1 MIIRVLSFI
10 FLFSISCFG
19 QGKIGYLIEELPFD
33 SIQARPFENHSS
45 IWPKIIRDSS
55 FKKCL
60 GFFPMVDN
68 SVGYDQNS
76 ALSTY
81 SRLGLGVQADL
92 KISPKWHARI
102 GYNFASLSND
112 TNYLDTRAYFY
123 TRKQGKIPLS
133 HNLLGRVSYTPN
145 PIFNFQAGIDRNF
158 IGEGN
163 RSLFL
168 SDYGKPY
175 PFAQIR
181 ARFWHIEYL
190 VMYQFFSENYKQ
202 KQRSKYGA
210 MHYLSWN
217 VTKWLNVGVFETV
230 IFQPKDTLLNR
241 GYELEYLNPVIF
253 YRPQEYAIG
262 SSDNVLLGLSVSA
275 KWKKQTVYGQLILDE
290 FLLAEIKVRSGWWA
304 NKYGGQL
311 GLKGRFEIKKE
322 KFFYRIE
329 GNAVRPYT
337 YSHLNALQNYGNAGY
352 TLAHPYGGNF
362 AEILGELKWQ
372 KKNWLF
378 KTFVSYGVRGLD
390 KNGKSYGGDIYQPYT
405 NRPNDYQNEIG
416 QGLKNNFV
424 RNQWY
429 VCYAIQGI
437 HQVFAE
443 INLRYDSDYSRFS
456 LLPLIGFRTNLW
468 NDYRNY

>member
-1 MIIRVLSFI
+1 MIIRVLFFV
-10 FLFSISCFG
+10 FLINSPCFG
-19 QGKIGYLIEELPFD
+19 QGKIGYLIEELPAD
-33 SIQARPFENHSS
+33 SIQSRSFEDHSS
-45 IWPKIIRDSS
+45 IWPKVIRDSS

-60 GFFPMVDN
+60 RFFPMVDN

-81 SRLGLGVQADL
+81 SRLGLGIQADL

-102 GYNFASLSND
+102 GYNFATLSTD
-112 TNYLDTRAYFY
+112 TNYLDTRSFVY

-133 HNLLGRVSYTPN
+133 HNLLGRISYTPN

-181 ARFWHIEYL
+181 TRFWHIEYL
-190 VMYQFFSENYKQ
+190 VMYQFFNENYNQ
-202 KQRSKYGA
+202 KQQSKYGA

-217 VTKWLNVGVFETV
+217 VTKWLNLGVFETV
-230 IFQPKDTLLNR
+230 VFQPKDTLLNR
-241 GYELEYLNPVIF
+241 GFELEYLNPVIF

-262 SSDNVLLGLSVSA
+262 SSDNVLLGLSLSA

-304 NKYGGQL
+304 NKYGAQL
-311 GLKGRFEIKKE
+311 GVKGRFEIKKE
-322 KFFYRIE
+322 KFFYRVE

-372 KKNWLF
+372 RKKWMI
-378 KTFVSYGVRGLD
+378 KTFISYGVQGLD
-390 KNGKSYGGDIYQPYT
+390 KDGESYGGDIYQPYT

-416 QGLKNNFV
+416 QGLKNNFI

-429 VCYAIQGI
+429 VCYTMQGI

-443 INLRYDSDYSRFS
+443 INLRYDSAYSGFS
-456 LLPLIGFRTNLW
+456 LLPLIGVRSNLW

>member
-19 QGKIGYLIEELPFD
+19 QGKIGCLIEELPFD
-33 SIQARPFENHSS
+33 TIQARPFENHSS

-55 FKKCL
+55 FKQCFGL
-60 GFFPMVDN
+60 APIVDN
-68 SVGYDQNS
+68 VVGYYKNS
-76 ALSTY
+76 EWSTLP
-81 SRLGLGVQADL
+81 RFGLGIQADL
-92 KISPKWHARI
+92 KISPKWYARI
-102 GYNFASLSND
+102 GYNYATLSDD
-112 TNYLDTRAYFY
+112 TNYLDTRSYLY
-123 TRKQGKIPLS
+123 TRKPNKILLS
-133 HNLLGRVSYTPN
+133 HNLLGRISYTPN

-168 SDYGKPY
+168 SDYGKAY

-181 ARFWHIEYL
+181 ARFWHVEYL
-190 VMYQFFSENYKQ
+190 VMYQFFNEEFNK

-230 IFQPKDTLLNR
+230 VFQPKDTLLNR

-372 KKNWLF
+372 KKNWLV
-378 KTFVSYGVRGLD
+378 KTFVSYGVQGLD

-429 VCYAIQGI
+429 VCYAMQGI

-443 INLRYDSDYSRFS
+443 INLRYDSAYSRFS
-456 LLPLIGFRTNLW
+456 LLPLIGVRSNLW

>member
-190 VMYQFFSENYKQ
+190 VMYQFFSENNKQ

-443 INLRYDSDYSRFS
+443 INLSYDSDYSRFS

>member
-19 QGKIGYLIEELPFD
+19 QGKIGYLIEELPAD
-33 SIQARPFENHSS
+33 SIQSRSFEDHSS
-45 IWPKIIRDSS
+45 IWPKVIRDSS

-60 GFFPMVDN
+60 RFFPMVDN

-81 SRLGLGVQADL
+81 SRLGLGIQADL

-102 GYNFASLSND
+102 GYNFATLSTD
-112 TNYLDTRAYFY
+112 TNYLDTRSFVY

-133 HNLLGRVSYTPN
+133 HNLLGRISYTPN

-181 ARFWHIEYL
+181 TRFWHIEYL
-190 VMYQFFSENYKQ
+190 VMYQFFNENYNQ
-202 KQRSKYGA
+202 KQQSKYGA

-217 VTKWLNVGVFETV
+217 VTKWLNLGVFETV
-230 IFQPKDTLLNR
+230 VFQPKDTLLNR

-262 SSDNVLLGLSVSA
+262 SSDNVLLGLSLSA

-290 FLLAEIKVRSGWWA
+290 FLLSEIKAQSGWWA

-372 KKNWLF
+372 KKNWLV
-378 KTFVSYGVRGLD
+378 KTFVSYGVQGLD

-429 VCYAIQGI
+429 VCYAMQGI

-443 INLRYDSDYSRFS
+443 INLRYDSAYSRFS
-456 LLPLIGFRTNLW
+456 LLPLIGVRSNLW

>member
-217 VTKWLNVGVFETV
+217 LTKWLNVGVFETV

-304 NKYGGQL
+304 NKYGGQI

-329 GNAVRPYT
+329 GNTVRPYT

-352 TLAHPYGGNF
+352 TLAHPYGANF

-372 KKNWLF
+372 KKNWLV
-378 KTFVSYGVRGLD
+378 KTFVSYGVQGLD

-429 VCYAIQGI
+429 VCYTMQGI

-443 INLRYDSDYSRFS
+443 INLRYDSAYSRFS
-456 LLPLIGFRTNLW
+456 LLPLIGVRSNLW

>member
-10 FLFSISCFG
+10 FLVNISCFG
-19 QGKIGYLIEELPFD
+19 QGKIGYLIEELPAD
-33 SIQARPFENHSS
+33 SIQARSFEDHSS
-45 IWPKIIRDSS
+45 IWPKVIRDSS

-60 GFFPMVDN
+60 GLAPIVDN
-68 SVGYDQNS
+68 VVGYYKNS
-76 ALSTY
+76 EWSTLP
-81 SRLGLGVQADL
+81 RFGLGIQADL
-92 KISPKWHARI
+92 KISPKWYARI
-102 GYNFASLSND
+102 GYNYATLSDD
-112 TNYLDTRAYFY
+112 TNYLDTRSYLY
-123 TRKQGKIPLS
+123 TRKPNKILLS
-133 HNLLGRVSYTPN
+133 HNLLGRISYTPN

-168 SDYGKPY
+168 SDYGKAY

-181 ARFWHIEYL
+181 ARFWHVEYL
-190 VMYQFFSENYKQ
+190 VMYQFFNEEFNK

-230 IFQPKDTLLNR
+230 VFQPKDTLLNR

-337 YSHLNALQNYGNAGY
+337 YSHLNALQNYGNATY
-352 TLAHPYGGNF
+352 SLAHPYGGNF
-362 AEILGELKWQ
+362 AEILGEFKWQ
-372 KKNWLF
+372 KQNWMI
-378 KTFVSYGVRGLD
+378 KTFISYGVQGLD

-416 QGLKNNFV
+416 QGWKNNFV

-429 VCYAIQGI
+429 VCYTMQGI

-443 INLRYDSDYSRFS
+443 INLRYDSAYSRFS
-456 LLPLIGFRTNLW
+456 LLPLIGVRSNLW

>member
-145 PIFNFQAGIDRNF
+145 PIFNFQSNQKNEKNPYCFRLGF
-158 IGEGN
+158 CCF
-163 RSLFL
+163 FL
-168 SDYGKPY
+168 
-175 PFAQIR
+175 
-181 ARFWHIEYL
+181 
-190 VMYQFFSENYKQ
+190 
-202 KQRSKYGA
+202 
-210 MHYLSWN
+210 
-217 VTKWLNVGVFETV
+217 
-230 IFQPKDTLLNR
+230 
-241 GYELEYLNPVIF
+241 
-253 YRPQEYAIG
+253 
-262 SSDNVLLGLSVSA
+262 
-275 KWKKQTVYGQLILDE
+275 
-290 FLLAEIKVRSGWWA
+290 
-304 NKYGGQL
+304 
-311 GLKGRFEIKKE
+311 
-322 KFFYRIE
+322 
-329 GNAVRPYT
+329 
-337 YSHLNALQNYGNAGY
+337 
-352 TLAHPYGGNF
+352 
-362 AEILGELKWQ
+362 
-372 KKNWLF
+372 
-378 KTFVSYGVRGLD
+378 
-390 KNGKSYGGDIYQPYT
+390 
-405 NRPNDYQNEIG
+405 
-416 QGLKNNFV
+416 
-424 RNQWY
+424 
-429 VCYAIQGI
+429 
-437 HQVFAE
+437 
-443 INLRYDSDYSRFS
+443 
-456 LLPLIGFRTNLW
+456 
-468 NDYRNY
+468 

>member
-19 QGKIGYLIEELPFD
+19 QGKIGRLIEELPFD
-33 SIQARPFENHSS
+33 TIQARPFENHSS

-92 KISPKWHARI
+92 KISPKWYARI

-112 TNYLDTRAYFY
+112 TNYLDTRSYLY
-123 TRKQGKIPLS
+123 TRKPNKILLS
-133 HNLLGRVSYTPN
+133 HNLLGRISYTPN

-168 SDYGKPY
+168 SDYGKAY

-181 ARFWHIEYL
+181 ARFWHVEYL
-190 VMYQFFSENYKQ
+190 VMYQFFNEEFNQ
-202 KQRSKYGA
+202 NQRSKYGA

-230 IFQPKDTLLNR
+230 VFQPKDTLLNR

-262 SSDNVLLGLSVSA
+262 SSDNVLLGLSLSA

-290 FLLAEIKVRSGWWA
+290 FLLSEIKARSGWWA
-304 NKYGGQL
+304 NKYGGQI
-311 GLKGRFEIKKE
+311 GLKGRFECKKE

-337 YSHLNALQNYGNAGY
+337 YSHLNGLQNYGNAGY

-372 KKNWLF
+372 KKNWLV
-378 KTFVSYGVRGLD
+378 KTFVSFGVQGLD

-429 VCYAIQGI
+429 VCYTMQGI

-443 INLRYDSDYSRFS
+443 INLRYDSAYSRFS
-456 LLPLIGFRTNLW
+456 LLPLIGVRSNLW

>member
-378 KTFVSYGVRGLD
+378 KTFVSYGVQGLD

-429 VCYAIQGI
+429 VCYTMQGI

-443 INLRYDSDYSRFS
+443 INLRYDSAYSRFS
-456 LLPLIGFRTNLW
+456 LLPLIGVRSNLW

>member
-1 MIIRVLSFI
+1 
-10 FLFSISCFG
+10 
-19 QGKIGYLIEELPFD
+19 
-33 SIQARPFENHSS
+33 
-45 IWPKIIRDSS
+45 
-55 FKKCL
+55 
-60 GFFPMVDN
+60 
-68 SVGYDQNS
+68 
-76 ALSTY
+76 
-81 SRLGLGVQADL
+81 
-92 KISPKWHARI
+92 
-102 GYNFASLSND
+102 
-112 TNYLDTRAYFY
+112 LDTRSYFY
-123 TRKQGKIPLS
+123 TRKPNKIPLS
-133 HNLLGRVSYTPN
+133 HNLLGRISYTPN
-145 PIFNFQAGIDRNF
+145 HIFNFQAGIDRNF

-181 ARFWHIEYL
+181 ARFWHVEYL
-190 VMYQFFSENYKQ
+190 VMYQFFNEEFNQ

-230 IFQPKDTLLNR
+230 VFQPKDTLLNR

-262 SSDNVLLGLSVSA
+262 SSDNVLLGLSFSA
-275 KWKKQTVYGQLILDE
+275 KLKQHLFYGQLILDE
-290 FLLAEIKVRSGWWA
+290 FLLSEIKARSGWWA
-304 NKYGGQL
+304 NKYGAQL
-311 GLKGRFEIKKE
+311 GVKGRFEFKKE

-372 KKNWLF
+372 KKKWTI
-378 KTFVSYGVRGLD
+378 KTFVSYGIQGFD

-405 NRPNDYQNEIG
+405 NRPFNYNHEIG
-416 QGLKNNFV
+416 QGLKNNFF
-424 RNQWY
+424 RNQWHLSY
-429 VCYAIQGI
+429 TYNFLYQA
-437 HQVFAE
+437 FAE
-443 INLRYDSDYSRFS
+443 INLRFDSAFNRFTF
-456 LLPLIGFRTNLW
+456 LPMLGCRINLW

>member
-1 MIIRVLSFI
+1 MIIRIVSFI
-10 FLFSISCFG
+10 FLVNISCFG

-33 SIQARPFENHSS
+33 SIQARPYEDHSS
-45 IWPKIIRDSS
+45 IWPKVIRDSS

-81 SRLGLGVQADL
+81 SRLGLGIQSDL
-92 KISPKWHARI
+92 KISPKWYARI

-123 TRKQGKIPLS
+123 TRKQDKIPLS
-133 HNLLGRVSYTPN
+133 HNLLGRISYTPN

-181 ARFWHIEYL
+181 TRFWHIEYL

-202 KQRSKYGA
+202 KQQSKYGA

-217 VTKWLNVGVFETV
+217 VTKWLNLGVFETV
-230 IFQPKDTLLNR
+230 VFQPKDTLLNR

-262 SSDNVLLGLSVSA
+262 SSDNVLLGLSLSA
-275 KWKKQTVYGQLILDE
+275 KWKKHKVYGQLILDE

-304 NKYGGQL
+304 NKYGAQL
-311 GLKGRFEIKKE
+311 GLKGRFEYKKE

-329 GNAVRPYT
+329 ANAVRPYT
-337 YSHLNALQNYGNAGY
+337 YSHLNALQNYGNAAY
-352 TLAHPYGGNF
+352 SLVHPYGGNF
-362 AEILGELKWQ
+362 AEILGEFKWQ
-372 KKNWLF
+372 KQNWMI
-378 KTFVSYGVRGLD
+378 KTFISYGVQGLD

-424 RNQWY
+424 RNQLY
-429 VCYAIQGI
+429 VCYTMQGI
-437 HQVFAE
+437 HQVFVE
-443 INLRYDSDYSRFS
+443 MNLRYDSAYSRFS
-456 LLPLIGFRTNLW
+456 LLPLIGVRSNLW

>member
-19 QGKIGYLIEELPFD
+19 QGKIGCLIEELPFD
-33 SIQARPFENHSS
+33 TIQARPFENHSS

-55 FKKCL
+55 FKQCFGL
-60 GFFPMVDN
+60 APIVDN
-68 SVGYDQNS
+68 VVGYYKNS
-76 ALSTY
+76 EWSTLP
-81 SRLGLGVQADL
+81 RFGLGIQADL
-92 KISPKWHARI
+92 KISPKWYARI
-102 GYNFASLSND
+102 GYNYATLSDD
-112 TNYLDTRAYFY
+112 TNYLDTRSYLY
-123 TRKQGKIPLS
+123 TRKPNKILLS
-133 HNLLGRVSYTPN
+133 HNLLGRISYTPN

-168 SDYGKPY
+168 SDYGKAY

-181 ARFWHIEYL
+181 ARFWHVEYL
-190 VMYQFFSENYKQ
+190 VMYQFFKEEFNQ
-202 KQRSKYGA
+202 NQRSKYGA

-230 IFQPKDTLLNR
+230 VFQPKDTLLNR

-290 FLLAEIKVRSGWWA
+290 FLLAEIKAQSGWWA

-372 KKNWLF
+372 KKNWLV
-378 KTFVSYGVRGLD
+378 KTFVSYGVQGLD

-429 VCYAIQGI
+429 VCYTMQGI

-443 INLRYDSDYSRFS
+443 INLRYDSAYSRFS
-456 LLPLIGFRTNLW
+456 LLPLIGVRSNLW

>member
-19 QGKIGYLIEELPFD
+19 QGKIGCLIEELPFD
-33 SIQARPFENHSS
+33 TIQARPFENHSS

-55 FKKCL
+55 FKQCFGL
-60 GFFPMVDN
+60 APIVDN
-68 SVGYDQNS
+68 VVGYYKNS
-76 ALSTY
+76 EWSTLP
-81 SRLGLGVQADL
+81 RFGLGIQADL
-92 KISPKWHARI
+92 KISPKWYARI
-102 GYNFASLSND
+102 GYNYATLSDD
-112 TNYLDTRAYFY
+112 TNYLDTRSYLY
-123 TRKQGKIPLS
+123 TKKPNKILLS
-133 HNLLGRVSYTPN
+133 HNLLGRISYTPN

-168 SDYGKPY
+168 SDYGKAY

-181 ARFWHIEYL
+181 ARFWHVEYL
-190 VMYQFFSENYKQ
+190 VMYQFFNEEFNK

-210 MHYLSWN
+210 THYLSWN

-230 IFQPKDTLLNR
+230 VFQPKDTLLNR

-262 SSDNVLLGLSVSA
+262 SSDNVLLGLSLSA

-290 FLLAEIKVRSGWWA
+290 FLLSEIKAQSGWWA

-372 KKNWLF
+372 KKNWLV
-378 KTFVSYGVRGLD
+378 KTFVSYGVQGLD

-405 NRPNDYQNEIG
+405 NRPNDFQNEIG

-429 VCYAIQGI
+429 VCYAMQGI

-443 INLRYDSDYSRFS
+443 INLRYDSAYSRFS
-456 LLPLIGFRTNLW
+456 LLPLIGVRSNLW